1 MKIIPP
7 LHAWITKILGLPTRV
22 GQLLLSNSLKTL
34 SSWSLRPSV
43 PNINPSSPWLS
54 RQTNEAS
61 PWRWAGSAAKISNFC
76 AISYK
81 NYIHE
86 TSKNIHATC
95 HHNFKQDGHH
105 NYIASSLWL
114 HPSLGWGV
122 VYVCACAWVCVS
134 TVSLSTS
141 SRPKVMVWTSWTT
154 THNKDDYMINWPYGS
169 QEDLNSLK
177 KKKKKKTTHLY
188 S

>member
-95 HHNFKQDGHH
+95 HHNFKQDGYH

-122 VYVCACAWVCVS
+122 VYVCAHAWVCFS
-134 TVSLSTS
+134 F
-141 SRPKVMVWTSWTT
+141 
-154 THNKDDYMINWPYGS
+154 
-169 QEDLNSLK
+169 DLIPTRGHGVDILNYNTWWGQLHDK
-177 KKKKKKTTHLY
+177 LTLWFLRRFDFF
-188 S
+188 